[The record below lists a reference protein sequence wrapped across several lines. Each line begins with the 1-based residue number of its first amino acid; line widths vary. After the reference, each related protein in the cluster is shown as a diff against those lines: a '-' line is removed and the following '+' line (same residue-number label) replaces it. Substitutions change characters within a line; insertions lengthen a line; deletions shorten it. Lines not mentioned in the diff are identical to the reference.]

1 MLSVFL
7 NKYEGL
13 KNKIQA
19 SLTLYEP
26 KHYGLLNYKEHFA
39 GLLRLTKT
47 THGFIKKKKSKLGV
61 TRSNIPRVQICIIP
75 AVQVPHTLRSHVC

>member
-47 THGFIKKKKSKLGV
+47 THGFIKK
-61 TRSNIPRVQICIIP
+61 
-75 AVQVPHTLRSHVC
+75 

>member
-19 SLTLYEP
+19 SLTLYKP

-47 THGFIKKKKSKLGV
+47 THGFIKK
-61 TRSNIPRVQICIIP
+61 
-75 AVQVPHTLRSHVC
+75 